1 MTTNSCK
8 QRCIISISQDAAC
21 PKQQKQVGEKK
32 NIIQSFRNAVSNA
45 ESAHLTDVLAEGG
58 VGDHL
63 AQEVQVRR
71 HQCHDATADEHGHVL
86 LVSQSHVL
94 HRRVHSDVTLL
105 QMFTDHLQTAL
116 ALTLREHKG
125 LRGSSETSM
134 STGSVIPVRARGVC
148 VCVCV
153 GLLTFCF
160 DVISV

>member
-1 MTTNSCK
+1 MFLS
-8 QRCIISISQDAAC
+8 SITWRQDSVTRYHDNKSSASH
-21 PKQQKQVGEKK
+21 KMLRVRNKK
-32 NIIQSFRNAVSNA
+32 RKTSSLRKAVSDA

-71 HQCHDATADEHGHVL
+71 HQRHDATADEHRHVL

-94 HRRVHSDVTLL
+94 HRQFTVTSHYRCLPTTPPD
-105 QMFTDHLQTAL
+105 QH
-116 ALTLREHKG
+116 RGNWKG
-125 LRGSSETSM
+125 PVKWRRDPSEA
-134 STGSVIPVRARGVC
+134 RA